1 MLHPGLSGSATPVVP
16 SLPGWS
22 GRPFIVTTFRKP
34 AAYSPL
40 SVGVVSEL
48 LKMRCPF
55 DRDLFLVVYTM
66 PYCDAAGG
74 TGTSLR
80 QLAEAYRLTTGSMTT
95 TTRVRESLRRLT
107 ESGLIRT
114 KNRGKGLAVCL
125 LLTTSQHTRTKGRPL
140 TTSQHTR
147 TRASRPEGQG
157 WADRRQRVSGSADN
171 ESAVVLTT
179 SQHTRD
185 TETLEGCPS
194 RASSLGVH
202 EKTESAAAVVP
213 PLGGGPTTALE
224 EEKEQRDE
232 PEPLPMTAA
241 LKALSPLSRYSDEM
255 DRPGAE
261 VERRER
267 LRAQAAALAAME
279 QGDDGVER

>member
-1 MLHPGLSGSATPVVP
+1 M
-16 SLPGWS
+16 
-22 GRPFIVTTFRKP
+22 TTFRPP

-40 SVGVVSEL
+40 SVGVVARL
-48 LKMRCPF
+48 IAMRHPF
-55 DRDLFLVVYTM
+55 DRDLFLTIYCL
-66 PYCDAAGG
+66 PYCDASGG

-80 QLAEAYRLTTGSMTT
+80 QLSEAYTALSGSMTT
-95 TTRVRESLRRLT
+95 TTRVRNALVRLAHD
-107 ESGLIRT
+107 GLVTAT
-114 KNRGKGLAVCL
+114 KRGKGLSVCL
-125 LLTTSQHTRTKGRPL
+125 PLTTSQHTRTKGGLL

-147 TRASRPEGQG
+147 TRPSRPEGSG
-157 WADRRQRVSGSADN
+157 WADRRQRVSTTADN
-171 ESAVVLTT
+171 ESALPLTT

-232 PEPLPMTAA
+232 PEPLPMTAS